1 MVTAPFKIQPGREY
15 VSRYRYLVTS
25 TVADMDFI
33 NKRWHEYAQSESQRV
48 SNGGPKT
55 NTQNDQ

>member
-1 MVTAPFKIQPGREY
+1 LHPNKPYFCFSPMVTAPFKIQPGREY

-33 NKRWHEYAQSESQRV
+33 NKRWH
-48 SNGGPKT
+48 
-55 NTQNDQ
+55 